1 MVGVLNPFESKINE
15 HSEEDFDDQVRSE
28 GNDSFAR
35 EQEWW
40 NSNFYYRCQKSLVT
54 DQNWVMGSLVV

>member
-35 EQEWW
+35 EQE
-40 NSNFYYRCQKSLVT
+40 
-54 DQNWVMGSLVV
+54 